1 MVFKNRFKTDQLD
14 IFVPNVGVLDDL
26 GELEAQNELVDLQQA
41 PSHLL
46 DWKVSSQG
54 FLVHR
59 ILRLDDQVGVVRQ
72 VPEVQVAAEVVAVF
86 FALQK
91 QNLIE
96 RTWVDSTALT
106 RTAWAVFKYC
116 GTKTATLS
124 LSIRS

>member
-1 MVFKNRFKTDQLD
+1 VVFKNRFKTDQLD
-14 IFVPNVGVLDDL
+14 ILVPNVGVLDDF

-41 PSHLL
+41 SSHLL
-46 DWKVSSQG
+46 DRKVSSQG
-54 FLVHR
+54 FLIHR

-96 RTWVDSTALT
+96 RTWVDSSALKSKN
-106 RTAWAVFKYC
+106 A
-116 GTKTATLS
+116 
-124 LSIRS
+124 